1 MPVKNKSS
9 AAKLPQLSA
18 ESVLGELMR
27 LGFANMHDYLDFKEG
42 TPRVDLS
49 RLTRDQACAI
59 AEVNVTTRQERGK
72 DAAVTQVRFKLA
84 DKRQALVELGKHLG
98 LFKERPELPEADV
111 SRPDFSDPNARLQLA
126 RQILFT
132 IAEAEQMAHAA
143 PPEPPARPRA
153 SSTRYG
159 EEPVRPVQRT
169 AGEGRRA

>member
-1 MPVKNKSS
+1 MPAKNKSS

-72 DAAVTQVRFKLA
+72 DAEVTQVRFKLA

-98 LFKERPELPEADV
+98 LFKERPELPEPDV

-143 PPEPPARPRA
+143 PPSGR
-153 SSTRYG
+153 
-159 EEPVRPVQRT
+159 EEPARPVQRT

>member
-1 MPVKNKSS
+1 MPAKNTSS
-9 AAKLPQLSA
+9 AAELPQLSS

-27 LGFANMHDYLDFKEG
+27 LGFANMHDYLDFKDG

-72 DAAVTQVRFKLA
+72 DAEVTQVRFKLA

-98 LFKERPELPEADV
+98 LFKERPEPPAADV

-126 RQILFT
+126 RQILFM
-132 IAEAEQMAHAA
+132 IAEAEHAA
-143 PPEPPARPRA
+143 KT
-153 SSTRYG
+153 S
-159 EEPVRPVQRT
+159 
-169 AGEGRRA
+169 GEGKAI

>member
-1 MPVKNKSS
+1 MPAKNKSS

-72 DAAVTQVRFKLA
+72 DAEVTQVRFKLA

-98 LFKERPELPEADV
+98 LFSEPKAPPPEAET
-111 SRPDFSDPNARLQLA
+111 PDFSDPKARLELA
-126 RQILFT
+126 RQILFV
-132 IAEAEQMAHAA
+132 IEDAKQMA
-143 PPEPPARPRA
+143 
-153 SSTRYG
+153 
-159 EEPVRPVQRT
+159 
-169 AGEGRRA
+169 RRAAE

>member
-1 MPVKNKSS
+1 MPAKPKSE
-9 AAKLPQLSA
+9 LPPLTA

-27 LGFANMHDYLDFKEG
+27 LGFANMLDYLDFKDG

-72 DAAVTQVRFKLA
+72 DAEVTQVRFKLA

-98 LFKERPELPEADV
+98 LFKERPEPPEADE

-132 IAEAEQMAHAA
+132 IAEAEHAVKA
-143 PPEPPARPRA
+143 
-153 SSTRYG
+153 
-159 EEPVRPVQRT
+159 
-169 AGEGRRA
+169 AGEGRPA